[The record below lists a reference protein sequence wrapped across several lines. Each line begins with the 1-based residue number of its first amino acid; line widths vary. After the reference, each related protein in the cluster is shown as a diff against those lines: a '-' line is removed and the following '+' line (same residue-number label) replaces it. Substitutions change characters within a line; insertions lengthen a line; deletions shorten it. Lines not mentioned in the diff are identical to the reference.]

1 MNAIPNTPATEG
13 PAAIS
18 AAAEEAPVARTAE
31 IQGLVDNVTADRLYG
46 WAWNAAS
53 PGERL
58 SIELRIRDEPVAQG
72 VADRMRPDLARAGI
86 GDGRHAFEIP
96 LHGDWAKQVADMV
109 VLARTAEGGEAPLAI
124 RLRRAELDPN
134 GNLQRVLEATAA
146 AHRQM
151 REELERISARL
162 PPEDTTR
169 EPLLRALAEGQA
181 ELNGRLDG
189 LSVWLARLDEKL
201 AVLPSQDVSPLPP
214 RRLDAWQFVLA
225 VVLAAVLAGA
235 GLATAGHLLPFVVSP
250 GG

>member
-1 MNAIPNTPATEG
+1 MSATTEQ
-13 PAAIS
+13 
-18 AAAEEAPVARTAE
+18 APVAPGTE
-31 IQGLVDNVTADRLYG
+31 IQGLVDNATADRLYG
-46 WAWNAAS
+46 WAWNASS
-53 PGERL
+53 PDERL
-58 SIELRIRDEPVAQG
+58 AVELRIRDEPVAQA

-96 LHGDWAKQVADMV
+96 LTGDWVRQVGDMT
-109 VLARTAEGGEAPLAI
+109 VLARSGDGGEASLAI

-151 REELERISARL
+151 REELERMSARL
-162 PPEDTTR
+162 PSEDVPQA
-169 EPLLRALAEGQA
+169 PLLRALAEGQA

-201 AVLPSQDVSPLPP
+201 AELPAQDAAPP
-214 RRLDAWQFVLA
+214 RRRLDAWQFALA
-225 VVLAAVLAGA
+225 VALASVLAGA
-235 GLATAGHLLPFVVSP
+235 GLATAGHLLPFVSLP

>member
-1 MNAIPNTPATEG
+1 MSATT
-13 PAAIS
+13 
-18 AAAEEAPVARTAE
+18 EEAPIARTAE
-31 IQGLVDNVTADRLYG
+31 IQGLVDNVTAERLYG

-53 PGERL
+53 PDEHL
-58 SIELRIRDEPVAQG
+58 AIELRIRDEPVAHA

-86 GDGRHAFEIP
+86 GSGRHAFEIP
-96 LHGDWAKQVADMV
+96 LQGDWAKQVGEMV
-109 VLARTAEGGEAPLAI
+109 VLARSAEGGEAPLAI

-151 REELERISARL
+151 REELERMSARL

-189 LSVWLARLDEKL
+189 LSLWLARLDEKL
-201 AVLPSQDVSPLPP
+201 ASLPAQDAAPP
-214 RRLDAWQFVLA
+214 RRRLDAWQFVLA

-235 GLATAGHLLPFVVSP
+235 GLATAGHLLPFAALT